1 MKRRRSL
8 DALDDDIRDHLE
20 RETAD
25 NIDRG
30 MTPEDARA
38 AAHRKFGN
46 VALMKEDTRA
56 VWIPVWFDQLVQD
69 ARYALRTLRR
79 SPGFSAVVVLTLALG
94 IGLNTGIFG
103 LIDALLLRSL
113 PVRNPQELIALTR
126 IQGNQSG
133 ESFSYPQVRFL
144 AEQNDIFLSLCGSS
158 VDTFNV
164 GPADALESTGGAW
177 VSANYYQTLGLVPV
191 VGRLLAPDDDR
202 PGASPAAVITD
213 SYWARKFGR
222 DPGAIGRP
230 LLVEGVPVT
239 IVGVSPPGFSGA
251 SVGNATDITLALS
264 VLPQLKPERR
274 SMLGVGGR
282 WLKVLARPRERL
294 SRDQLKGRL
303 AIVWTQYL
311 NSTLTP
317 QMSPAARARA
327 LSPTLDLRAGATG
340 SSPLRGQFRQPLL
353 VLMGVVGLVLIIAC
367 VNVANLLLARAAA
380 RQREVALR
388 LALGASR
395 GRVVR
400 QLLTES
406 GVLAILGGGLGIAFA
421 SFGSGVLVNLISS
434 GSGPDASEAIALDLG
449 TSWRVL
455 AFTTLVTVTTTLL
468 FGLAPAFRATVAE
481 PNLTMNASPNRVT
494 GSRGRLA
501 SALVA
506 AQVSISLLLLIGAGL
521 FVQTLQNLRT
531 LDRGFRH
538 EGVLLVNVDATRAGN
553 DGARLRAFY
562 HQVLTF
568 SERLPG
574 VTAASLS
581 SITPLM
587 GGGISMPIAVNG
599 QPIAS
604 GELHVNL
611 VAPRYF
617 ETLSTPI
624 VLGRDF
630 TLRDDATAPG
640 VAIVNE
646 AFVRHHMP
654 NGSPLEQRVSVV
666 GSPRELQVVGVV
678 KDAVYEGLREA
689 PPPTVY
695 AAYFQVGA
703 GAVTLEIY
711 GAGSLAQAA
720 SAIRAE
726 VQPKLAG
733 KLVRIQTLTSQLES
747 SLVQERLMATL
758 ASAFGGLALMLAAVG
773 LYGVLA
779 YTVVRRTSE
788 IGIRVALGAQRSQV
802 LGLVMRDVTRM
813 LALGTAF
820 GLPAAWAASR
830 LVSSM
835 LYGLAP
841 NDPATIVLAIA
852 LLVLTGL
859 LAGYLPARRA
869 TKVDPLVALRC
880 E

>member
-1 MKRRRSL
+1 
-8 DALDDDIRDHLE
+8 
-20 RETAD
+20 
-25 NIDRG
+25 
-30 MTPEDARA
+30 
-38 AAHRKFGN
+38 
-46 VALMKEDTRA
+46 
-56 VWIPVWFDQLVQD
+56 
-69 ARYALRTLRR
+69 
-79 SPGFSAVVVLTLALG
+79 
-94 IGLNTGIFG
+94 
-103 LIDALLLRSL
+103 
-113 PVRNPQELIALTR
+113 
-126 IQGNQSG
+126 
-133 ESFSYPQVRFL
+133 
-144 AEQNDIFLSLCGSS
+144 
-158 VDTFNV
+158 
-164 GPADALESTGGAW
+164 
-177 VSANYYQTLGLVPV
+177 
-191 VGRLLAPDDDR
+191 
-202 PGASPAAVITD
+202 
-213 SYWARKFGR
+213 
-222 DPGAIGRP
+222 
-230 LLVEGVPVT
+230 
-239 IVGVSPPGFSGA
+239 
-251 SVGNATDITLALS
+251 
-264 VLPQLKPERR
+264 
-274 SMLGVGGR
+274 
-282 WLKVLARPRERL
+282 
-294 SRDQLKGRL
+294 
-303 AIVWTQYL
+303 
-311 NSTLTP
+311 
-317 QMSPAARARA
+317 
-327 LSPTLDLRAGATG
+327 
-340 SSPLRGQFRQPLL
+340 
-353 VLMGVVGLVLIIAC
+353 MGVVGLVLVLAC

-406 GVLAILGGGLGIAFA
+406 GLLAIAGGVLGIAFA
-421 SFGSGVLVNLISS
+421 SFGSGVLVNLISR
-434 GSGPDASEAIALDLG
+434 GPDASDAIALDLG

-455 AFTTLVTVTTTLL
+455 AFTSLVTVTTTLF
-468 FGLAPAFRATVAE
+468 FGLAPAFRATVVE
-481 PNLTMNASPNRVT
+481 PNLTMNAGSNRVI
-494 GSRGRLA
+494 GSRGHLA

-538 EGVLLVNVDATRAGN
+538 EGVLLVRVDATRAGY

-562 HQVLTF
+562 QQVLAF
-568 SERLPG
+568 AERLPG

-581 SITPLM
+581 SIIPLM

-599 QPIAS
+599 QPIPS
-604 GELHVNL
+604 GEMHFNL

-624 VLGRDF
+624 LLGRDF

-646 AFVRHHMP
+646 AFVRHYMP

-678 KDAVYEGLREA
+678 KDAVYEGLRQT

-695 AAYFQVGA
+695 AAYFQGGG

-720 SAIRAE
+720 TAIRAE

-733 KLVRIQTLTSQLES
+733 KLVRIETLTSQLEG
-747 SLVQERLMATL
+747 SLVQERLMAIL
-758 ASAFGGLALMLAAVG
+758 ASAFGGLALILAAVG

-779 YTVVRRTSE
+779 YTVVRRTNE
-788 IGIRVALGAQRSQV
+788 IGIRLALGAQRSQV

-813 LALGTAF
+813 LVLGTAF

-835 LYGLAP
+835 LFGLAT
-841 NDPATIVLAIA
+841 NDPTTIVLAIA

>member
-1 MKRRRSL
+1 MKRRRHL

-30 MTPEDARA
+30 MTPDAARA
-38 AAHRKFGN
+38 AAHRAFGN
-46 VALMKEDTRA
+46 VALIKEDTRA
-56 VWIPVWFDQLVQD
+56 VWIPVWVDQVVQD
-69 ARYALRTLRR
+69 VRYAVRTLRR

-164 GPADALESTGGAW
+164 GPPEALESTGGAW
-177 VSANYYQTLGLVPV
+177 VSANYYETLGLVPM

-213 SYWARKFGR
+213 NYWARKFGR

-251 SVGNATDITLALS
+251 SVGNAADITLALS

-282 WLKVLARPRERL
+282 WLKVLARPREGL

-303 AIVWTQYL
+303 AIVWAQYL
-311 NSTLTP
+311 SSTVTP

-353 VLMGVVGLVLIIAC
+353 VLMGIVGLVLLIAC

-406 GVLAILGGGLGIAFA
+406 GLLAIVGGGLGIAVA
-421 SFGSGVLVNLISS
+421 SFSSGMLVNLISS
-434 GSGPDASEAIALDLG
+434 GADASEAIALDLG

-468 FGLAPAFRATVAE
+468 FGLAPAFRAAVVE
-481 PNLTMNASPNRVT
+481 PNLTMNASSNRVT
-494 GSRGRLA
+494 GSGGHLA

-506 AQVSISLLLLIGAGL
+506 AQVSLSLLLLIGAGL

-531 LDRGFRH
+531 FDRGFRH
-538 EGVLLVNVDATRAGN
+538 EGVLLVGVDATRAGY
-553 DGARLRAFY
+553 DGPRLRAFY
-562 HQVLTF
+562 QQVLANA
-568 SERLPG
+568 ERLPG

-587 GGGISMPIAVNG
+587 GGGISLPIAVNG
-599 QPIAS
+599 QPVAG
-604 GELHVNL
+604 GEIHGNL

-617 ETLSTPI
+617 ETLNTPI

-630 TLRDDATAPG
+630 TFRDDATAPG

-646 AFVRHHMP
+646 AFVRQHMP

-678 KDAVYEGLREA
+678 KDAVYEGLRQA

-695 AAYFQVGA
+695 GAYFQGGTGA
-703 GAVTLEIY
+703 LTLEVY
-711 GAGSLAQAA
+711 GAGSLAQVA

-726 VQPKLAG
+726 VPPKLGG
-733 KLVRIQTLTSQLES
+733 KLVKIQTLTSQLES

-758 ASAFGGLALMLAAVG
+758 ASAFGALALMLAAIG

-779 YTVVRRTSE
+779 YTVVRRTNE
-788 IGIRVALGAQRSQV
+788 IGVRLALGAQRSQV
-802 LGLVMRDVTRM
+802 LGLVMRDAARM
-813 LALGTAF
+813 LALGTAI

-835 LYGLAP
+835 LFGLTT
-841 NDPATIVLAIA
+841 NDPLTIVLAIA
-852 LLVLTGL
+852 LLALTGL

>member
-8 DALDDDIRDHLE
+8 DDLDDDIREHLE
-20 RETAD
+20 RETQD

-30 MTPEDARA
+30 MMPEDARA

-46 VALMKEDTRA
+46 VGLIKEDTRA
-56 VWIPVWFDQLVQD
+56 VWIPIWFDQLVQD

-113 PVRNPQELIALTR
+113 PVRNPQQLITLVR
-126 IQGNQSG
+126 IQGGQAG

-144 AEQNDIFLSLCGSS
+144 AEQNEIFLSLCGFS

-164 GPADALESTGGAW
+164 GPPEALESTGGAW
-177 VSANYYQTLGLVPV
+177 VSASYYQTLGLVPIA
-191 VGRLLAPDDDR
+191 GRLLAPDDDR
-202 PGASPAAVITD
+202 PGASLAAVITD
-213 SYWARKFGR
+213 NYWARKFGR
-222 DPGAIGRP
+222 DRSAIGRP

-251 SVGNATDITLALS
+251 IVGNVADITLALS
-264 VLPQLKPERR
+264 VLPQLKPERK

-282 WLKVLARPRERL
+282 WLKVLARPREGL
-294 SRDQLKGRL
+294 SRDQLKARL

-311 NSTLTP
+311 SSTVTP

-353 VLMGVVGLVLIIAC
+353 VLMGVVGLVLVIAC

-406 GVLAILGGGLGIAFA
+406 GLLAILGSGLGIAFA
-421 SFGSGVLVNLISS
+421 SFGSGILVNLISS
-434 GSGPDASEAIALDLG
+434 GADASEAIALDLG

-455 AFTTLVTVTTTLL
+455 AFTTVVTVTTTLL
-468 FGLAPAFRATVAE
+468 FGLAPAFRATVVD

-538 EGVLLVNVDATRAGN
+538 EGVLLVNVDATRAGY
-553 DGARLRAFY
+553 DGTRLRAFY
-562 HQVLTF
+562 QQVLANA
-568 SERLPG
+568 ERLPG

-587 GGGISMPIAVNG
+587 GGGISLPIAVNG

-604 GELHVNL
+604 GELHGNL

-678 KDAVYEGLREA
+678 KDAVYEGLRQA

-695 AAYFQVGA
+695 GAYFQGGS

-711 GAGSLAQAA
+711 GAGSLSQAA

-835 LYGLAP
+835 LFGLAA
-841 NDPATIVLAIA
+841 NDPVTIVLAVA

>member
-1 MKRRRSL
+1 MKGRRHL
-8 DALDDDIRDHLE
+8 DPLDDDIRDHLE
-20 RETAD
+20 CAIQEH
-25 NIDRG
+25 IDRG
-30 MTPEDARA
+30 LSPEEARA
-38 AAHRKFGN
+38 AALKAFGS
-46 VALMKEDTRA
+46 VARAKEDTRA

-69 ARYALRTLRR
+69 ARYAVRMLRR
-79 SPGFSAVVVLTLALG
+79 SPGFSAVVILTLALG

-113 PVRNPQELIALTR
+113 PVRNPQELIALVR
-126 IQGNQSG
+126 IQGGQSG
-133 ESFSYPQVRFL
+133 ESFSYPQVRYL
-144 AEQNDIFLSLCGSS
+144 AGQNDIFRSLCGFSS
-158 VDTFNV
+158 DTFNV
-164 GPADALESTGGAW
+164 GPPDALEPTGGAW
-177 VSANYYQTLGLVPV
+177 VSAGYYQTLGLMPIA
-191 VGRLLAPDDDR
+191 GRLLTPDDDR
-202 PGASPAAVITD
+202 PGAAPAAVITD
-213 SYWARKFGR
+213 SYWARWFGR
-222 DPGAIGRP
+222 DSSAIGRP

-251 SVGNATDITLALS
+251 IVGSAADISIALS
-264 VLPQLKPERR
+264 VLPQLKPERS

-282 WLKVLARPRERL
+282 WLKVLARPREGV
-294 SRDQLKGRL
+294 SRDQLKARL
-303 AIVWTQYL
+303 AIAWAQYL
-311 NSTLTP
+311 SSTVTP

-327 LSPTLDLRAGATG
+327 LAPTLDLKAGATG

-353 VLMGVVGLVLIIAC
+353 VLMGVVGLVLVIAC
-367 VNVANLLLARAAA
+367 VNVANLLLARSAA
-380 RQREVALR
+380 RHREVALR

-406 GVLAILGGGLGIAFA
+406 GLLAIVGGGLGIAFA
-421 SFGSGVLVNLISS
+421 SFGSGILVNLMSS
-434 GSGPDASEAIALDLG
+434 GVDAAEATLLDLG

-455 AFTTLVTVTTTLL
+455 AFSTLVTVTTTLL
-468 FGLAPAFRATVAE
+468 FGLAPAFRATVVE
-481 PNLTMNASPNRVT
+481 PNRTMNGSNRVT
-494 GSRGRLA
+494 GSAGRLA

-538 EGVLLVNVDATRAGN
+538 EGVLLVNVDATRAGY
-553 DGARLRAFY
+553 DGTRLRAFY
-562 HQVLTF
+562 QQVLANA
-568 SERLPG
+568 ERLPG

-587 GGGISMPIAVNG
+587 GGGISLPIAVNG
-599 QPIAS
+599 QPVAG
-604 GELHVNL
+604 GEIHGNL

-617 ETLSTPI
+617 ETLNTPI

-630 TLRDDATAPG
+630 TFRDDATAPG

-646 AFVRHHMP
+646 AFVRQHMP

-678 KDAVYEGLREA
+678 KDAVYEGLRQT

-695 AAYFQVGA
+695 GAYFQGGT
-703 GAVTLEIY
+703 GAVTLEVY
-711 GAGSLAQAA
+711 GAGSLTQAA

-733 KLVRIQTLTSQLES
+733 KLVRIQTLTSQLEG

-758 ASAFGGLALMLAAVG
+758 ASAFGGLALMLAAIG

-779 YTVVRRTSE
+779 CTVVRRTNE
-788 IGIRVALGAQRSQV
+788 IGIRLALGAQRSQ
-802 LGLVMRDVTRM
+802 LMGLVMRDATRM
-813 LALGTAF
+813 LALGTAI
-820 GLPAAWAASR
+820 GLPAAWAASQ

-835 LYGLAP
+835 LFGLAT
-841 NDPATIVLAIA
+841 NDPTTILVAVTV
-852 LLVLTGL
+852 LVLTGL

-869 TKVDPLVALRC
+869 TKVNPLLALRH

>member
-1 MKRRRSL
+1 MNRRTYH
-8 DALDDDIRDHLE
+8 DGLDDEIRDHLD
-20 RETAD
+20 RETQD

-30 MTPEDARA
+30 MTPDDARA

-46 VALMKEDTRA
+46 VAMATEDTRA
-56 VWIPVWFDQLVQD
+56 VWIPVWLDQLMQD
-69 ARYALRTLRR
+69 ARYALRMLRR
-79 SPGFSAVVVLTLALG
+79 SPGFSAVVILTLALG

-126 IQGNQSG
+126 IQGAQSG
-133 ESFSYPQVRFL
+133 ENFSYPQVRYL
-144 AEQNDIFLSLCGSS
+144 AEQSEIFLSLCGFT

-164 GPADALESTGGAW
+164 GPPEALEPTGGAW
-177 VSANYYQTLGLVPV
+177 VSARYYQTLGLVPIA
-191 VGRLLAPDDDR
+191 GRLLAPDDDR

-213 SYWARKFGR
+213 NYWARRFGR
-222 DPGAIGRP
+222 DPGVIGRP

-251 SVGNATDITLALS
+251 IVGSPSDMTVALS
-264 VLPQLKPERR
+264 VLPQLKPERAL
-274 SMLGVGGR
+274 MLGVGGR
-282 WLKVLARPRERL
+282 WLKILARPRDGL
-294 SRDQLKGRL
+294 SQDQLKARL
-303 AIVWTQYL
+303 AIVWAQYL
-311 NSTLTP
+311 ASTVSP

-327 LSPTLDLRAGATG
+327 LSPTLGLRAGATG

-353 VLMGVVGLVLIIAC
+353 VLMGVVGFVLVIAC
-367 VNVANLLLARAAA
+367 VNVANLMLARAAA

-406 GVLAILGGGLGIAFA
+406 GLLAIAGSCLGIAFA
-421 SFGSGVLVNLISS
+421 SFGSGVLVTLISS
-434 GSGPDASEAIALDLG
+434 GSGPEASEAIALDLG
-449 TSWRVL
+449 PNWHVL
-455 AFTTLVTVTTTLL
+455 AFTSLVTVTTTLF
-468 FGLAPAFRATVAE
+468 FGLAPAFRATVVE
-481 PNLTMNASPNRVT
+481 PNLTMNASPSRVT
-494 GSRGRLA
+494 GSRGHLS

-521 FVQTLQNLRT
+521 FVQTLWNLRT

-538 EGVLLVNVDATRAGN
+538 EGVLLVHVDATRAGY
-553 DGARLRAFY
+553 DGTRLRGFY
-562 HQVLTF
+562 QQVLANA
-568 SERLPG
+568 ERLPG

-604 GELHVNL
+604 GELHFNL

-630 TLRDDATAPG
+630 TLRDDASAPG

-646 AFVRHHMP
+646 AFVRHHVP

-666 GSPRELQVVGVV
+666 GSPRELQVIGVV
-678 KDAVYEGLREA
+678 KDAVYEDLRQT

-695 AAYFQVGA
+695 AAYLQGGA

-733 KLVRIQTLTSQLES
+733 KLVRIETLTSQLES

-758 ASAFGGLALMLAAVG
+758 ASAFGALALMLAAVG

-779 YTVVRRTSE
+779 YTVVRRTNE
-788 IGIRVALGAQRSQV
+788 IGIRLALGAQRLQV
-802 LGLVMRDVTRM
+802 LGLVMGDATRM
-813 LALGTAF
+813 LALGTAL

-830 LVSSM
+830 VVSSM
-835 LYGLAP
+835 LFGLATT
-841 NDPATIVLAIA
+841 DPSTIVLAIA
-852 LLVLTGL
+852 LLMVTGL
-859 LAGYLPARRA
+859 LAAYLPARRA

>member
-1 MKRRRSL
+1 MKRRRHL

-30 MTPEDARA
+30 MTPDAARA
-38 AAHRKFGN
+38 AAHRAFGN
-46 VALMKEDTRA
+46 VALIKEDTRA
-56 VWIPVWFDQLVQD
+56 VWIPVWVDQVVQD
-69 ARYALRTLRR
+69 VRYAVRTLRR
-79 SPGFSAVVVLTLALG
+79 SAGFSAVVILTLALG

-164 GPADALESTGGAW
+164 GPPEALESTGGAW
-177 VSANYYQTLGLVPV
+177 VSANYYETLGLVPV

-213 SYWARKFGR
+213 NYWARKFGR

-251 SVGNATDITLALS
+251 SVGNAADITLALS

-282 WLKVLARPRERL
+282 WLKVLARPREGL

-303 AIVWTQYL
+303 AIVWAQYL
-311 NSTLTP
+311 SSTVTP

-353 VLMGVVGLVLIIAC
+353 VLMGIVGLVLLIAC

-406 GVLAILGGGLGIAFA
+406 GLLAIVGGGLGIAVA
-421 SFGSGVLVNLISS
+421 SFSSGMLVNLISS
-434 GSGPDASEAIALDLG
+434 GADASEAIALDLG

-468 FGLAPAFRATVAE
+468 FGLAPAFRAAVVE
-481 PNLTMNASPNRVT
+481 PNLTMNASSNRVT
-494 GSRGRLA
+494 GSGGHLA

-506 AQVSISLLLLIGAGL
+506 AQVSLSLLLLIGAGL

-531 LDRGFRH
+531 FDRGFRH
-538 EGVLLVNVDATRAGN
+538 EGVLLVGVDATRAGY
-553 DGARLRAFY
+553 DGPRLRAFY
-562 HQVLTF
+562 QQVLANA
-568 SERLPG
+568 ERLPG

-587 GGGISMPIAVNG
+587 GGGISLPIAVNG
-599 QPIAS
+599 QPVAG
-604 GELHVNL
+604 GEIHGNL

-617 ETLSTPI
+617 ETLNTPI

-630 TLRDDATAPG
+630 TFRDDATAPG

-646 AFVRHHMP
+646 AFVRQHMP

-678 KDAVYEGLREA
+678 KDAVYEGLRQA

-695 AAYFQVGA
+695 GAYFQGGT
-703 GAVTLEIY
+703 GAVTLEVY
-711 GAGSLAQAA
+711 GAGSLAQVA

-726 VQPKLAG
+726 VQPKLGG
-733 KLVRIQTLTSQLES
+733 KLVKIQTLTSQLES

-758 ASAFGGLALMLAAVG
+758 ASAFGALALMLAAIG

-779 YTVVRRTSE
+779 YTVVRRTNE
-788 IGIRVALGAQRSQV
+788 IGVRLALGAQRSQV
-802 LGLVMRDVTRM
+802 LGLVMRDAARM
-813 LALGTAF
+813 LALGTAI

-835 LYGLAP
+835 LFGLTT
-841 NDPATIVLAIA
+841 NDPLTIVLAIA
-852 LLVLTGL
+852 LLALTGL

>member
-1 MKRRRSL
+1 VTGRRSL
-8 DALDDDIRDHLE
+8 EDLDDDIRDHIE
-20 RETAD
+20 RETED

-38 AAHRKFGN
+38 AALRAFGN
-46 VALMKEDTRA
+46 VALVKEGARA
-56 VWIPVWFDQLVQD
+56 VWIPVWIDQLLQD

-113 PVRNPQELIALTR
+113 PVRNPQQLIALMR
-126 IQGNQSG
+126 IQGGQSG
-133 ESFSYPQVRFL
+133 ENFSYPQVRFL
-144 AEQNDIFLSLCGSS
+144 AEQDEIFLSLCGFTD
-158 VDTFNV
+158 DTFNV
-164 GPADALESTGGAW
+164 GPPEALESTGGAW

-202 PGASPAAVITD
+202 PGASLAAVITD
-213 SYWARKFGR
+213 NYWARKFGR
-222 DPGAIGRP
+222 DPSAIGRP

-251 SVGNATDITLALS
+251 IVGNAADITVALS
-264 VLPQLKPERR
+264 VLPQLKPERTF
-274 SMLGVGGR
+274 MLGVGGR
-282 WLKVLARPRERL
+282 WLKVLARPREGL
-294 SRDQLKGRL
+294 SRDQLKARL
-303 AIVWTQYL
+303 AIVWAQYL
-311 NSTLTP
+311 SSTVTP

-327 LSPTLDLRAGATG
+327 LSPTVDLKAGATG

-406 GVLAILGGGLGIAFA
+406 GLLAILGSGLGVAFA
-421 SFGSGVLVNLISS
+421 AFGSGVLVNLISS
-434 GSGPDASEAIALDLG
+434 GTDASDAIALDLG
-449 TSWRVL
+449 ASWRVL
-455 AFTTLVTVTTTLL
+455 AFTTVVTVATTLL
-468 FGLAPAFRATVAE
+468 FGLAPAFRATVVD

-494 GSRGRLA
+494 GSRGRLT

-521 FVQTLQNLRT
+521 FVQTLRNLRT

-553 DGARLRAFY
+553 EGPRLRAFY
-562 HQVLTF
+562 QEMLANA
-568 SERLPG
+568 ERLPG

-581 SITPLM
+581 SVTPLM
-587 GGGISMPIAVNG
+587 GGGISLPIAVNG
-599 QPIAS
+599 QPIPS
-604 GELHVNL
+604 GEMHGNL

-624 VLGRDF
+624 LLGRDF
-630 TLRDDATAPG
+630 TLRDDASAPG
-640 VAIVNE
+640 VAMVNE
-646 AFVRHHMP
+646 AFVRHYMP
-654 NGSPLEQRVSVV
+654 DGNPLEQRVSVV

-678 KDAVYEGLREA
+678 KDAVYEGLRQT

-695 AAYFQVGA
+695 GAYFQSGG

-711 GAGSLAQAA
+711 GGGSLAQAA

-733 KLVRIQTLTSQLES
+733 KLVRIQTLTSQLER

-758 ASAFGGLALMLAAVG
+758 ASAFGGLALLLAAVG

-820 GLPAAWAASR
+820 GLLAAWAASR

-835 LYGLAP
+835 LFGLAP

-852 LLVLTGL
+852 LLELTGL

-869 TKVDPLVALRC
+869 TKVDPLVALKH

>member
-1 MKRRRSL
+1 
-8 DALDDDIRDHLE
+8 
-20 RETAD
+20 
-25 NIDRG
+25 
-30 MTPEDARA
+30 
-38 AAHRKFGN
+38 
-46 VALMKEDTRA
+46 
-56 VWIPVWFDQLVQD
+56 
-69 ARYALRTLRR
+69 
-79 SPGFSAVVVLTLALG
+79 
-94 IGLNTGIFG
+94 
-103 LIDALLLRSL
+103 
-113 PVRNPQELIALTR
+113 
-126 IQGNQSG
+126 
-133 ESFSYPQVRFL
+133 
-144 AEQNDIFLSLCGSS
+144 
-158 VDTFNV
+158 
-164 GPADALESTGGAW
+164 
-177 VSANYYQTLGLVPV
+177 VSASYYQTLGLVPIA
-191 VGRLLAPDDDR
+191 GRLLAPDDDR

-213 SYWARKFGR
+213 NYWARKFGR
-222 DPGAIGRP
+222 DSGVIGRP

-251 SVGNATDITLALS
+251 IVGSPSDITVALS
-264 VLPQLKPERR
+264 VLPQLKPERAL
-274 SMLGVGGR
+274 MLGVGGR
-282 WLKVLARPRERL
+282 WLKILARPRDGL
-294 SRDQLKGRL
+294 SQDQLKARL
-303 AIVWTQYL
+303 AIVWAQYL
-311 NSTLTP
+311 ASTVSP

-353 VLMGVVGLVLIIAC
+353 VLMGVVGLVLVIAC

-406 GVLAILGGGLGIAFA
+406 GLLAIAGSCLGIAFA
-421 SFGSGVLVNLISS
+421 SFGSGVLVTLISS
-434 GSGPDASEAIALDLG
+434 GSGPEASQAIALDLG
-449 TSWRVL
+449 PNWHVL
-455 AFTTLVTVTTTLL
+455 AFTSLVTVTTTLF
-468 FGLAPAFRATVAE
+468 FGLPPAFRATVVE
-481 PNLTMNASPNRVT
+481 SNLTMNAGSNRVI
-494 GSRGRLA
+494 GSRRHVA

-521 FVQTLQNLRT
+521 FVQTLRNLRT

-538 EGVLLVNVDATRAGN
+538 EGVLLVHVDATRAGY
-553 DGARLRAFY
+553 DGTRLRAFY
-562 HQVLTF
+562 QQVLA
-568 SERLPG
+568 SAERLPG

-604 GELHVNL
+604 GELHFNL

-617 ETLSTPI
+617 ETLSTAI

-654 NGSPLEQRVSVV
+654 NGSPMEQRVSVV

-678 KDAVYEGLREA
+678 KDAVYEDLRQT

-695 AAYFQVGA
+695 AAYFQGGA

-733 KLVRIQTLTSQLES
+733 KLVRIETLTSQLES

-779 YTVVRRTSE
+779 YTVVRRTNE
-788 IGIRVALGAQRSQV
+788 IGIRLALGAQRSQV
-802 LGLVMRDVTRM
+802 LGLVMRDATRM
-813 LALGTAF
+813 LALGTAL

-835 LYGLAP
+835 LFGLATT
-841 NDPATIVLAIA
+841 DPSTIVLAIA
-852 LLVLTGL
+852 LLVVTGL
-859 LAGYLPARRA
+859 LAAYLPARRA

>member
-1 MKRRRSL
+1 MNRRTYH
-8 DALDDDIRDHLE
+8 DGLDDEIRDHIE
-20 RETAD
+20 REAQD

-30 MTPEDARA
+30 MTADDARA

-46 VALMKEDTRA
+46 VALVEEDARA
-56 VWIPVWFDQLVQD
+56 VWIPVWLDQVQQD
-69 ARYALRTLRR
+69 ARYALRMLRR
-79 SPGFSAVVVLTLALG
+79 SPGFSAVVILTLALG

-103 LIDALLLRSL
+103 LVDALLLRSL
-113 PVRNPQELIALTR
+113 PVRNPQQLIALTR
-126 IQGNQSG
+126 IQGGQSG
-133 ESFSYPQVRFL
+133 ENFSYPQVHFL
-144 AEQNDIFLSLCGSS
+144 AEQNEIFLSLCGFSS
-158 VDTFNV
+158 DTFNV
-164 GPADALESTGGAW
+164 GPSEALEPTGGAW
-177 VSANYYQTLGLVPV
+177 VSASYYQTLSLVPIM
-191 VGRLLAPDDDR
+191 GRLLAPDDDR

-213 SYWARKFGR
+213 SYWARKFER
-222 DPGAIGRP
+222 DPSAIGRP
-230 LLVEGVPVT
+230 VLIEGVPVT

-251 SVGNATDITLALS
+251 IVGSAADITVALS
-264 VLPQLKPERR
+264 VLPQLKPERT

-282 WLKVLARPRERL
+282 WLKVLARSREGL
-294 SRDQLKGRL
+294 SRDQLKARL
-303 AIVWTQYL
+303 AIAWAQYL
-311 NSTLTP
+311 VSSVSP
-317 QMSPAARARA
+317 QMSPVARARA

-353 VLMGVVGLVLIIAC
+353 VLMGVVGLVLVIAC

-380 RQREVALR
+380 RRREVALR

-406 GVLAILGGGLGIAFA
+406 GLLAIAGSGLGIAFA
-421 SFGSGVLVNLISS
+421 SFGGGVLVKLISN
-434 GSGPDASEAIALDLG
+434 GPDASEAIALDLG
-449 TSWRVL
+449 PNWHVL
-455 AFTTLVTVTTTLL
+455 AFTSLVTVTTTLF
-468 FGLAPAFRATVAE
+468 FGLAPAFRATVVE
-481 PNLTMNASPNRVT
+481 PNLTMNAGSNRVT
-494 GSRGRLA
+494 GSRGHLA

-538 EGVLLVNVDATRAGN
+538 EGVLLVHVDATRAGN
-553 DGARLRAFY
+553 DGTRLRAFY
-562 HQVLTF
+562 QQVLANA
-568 SERLPG
+568 ERLPG

-599 QPIAS
+599 QPIAA
-604 GELHVNL
+604 GEMHFNL

-640 VAIVNE
+640 VAIVSE

-678 KDAVYEGLREA
+678 KDAVYEGLRQT

-695 AAYFQVGA
+695 AAYFQGGT

-711 GAGSLAQAA
+711 GVGSLAQAA

-733 KLVRIQTLTSQLES
+733 KLVRIETLTSQLES
-747 SLVQERLMATL
+747 SLIQERLMATL
-758 ASAFGGLALMLAAVG
+758 ASAFGGLGLMLAAVG

-779 YTVVRRTSE
+779 YTVVRRTNE
-788 IGIRVALGAQRSQV
+788 IGIRLALGAQRSQV
-802 LGLVMRDVTRM
+802 LGLVMRDATRM
-813 LALGTAF
+813 LALGTAL

-835 LYGLAP
+835 LFGLAT
-841 NDPATIVLAIA
+841 NDPTTVVVAIA

-859 LAGYLPARRA
+859 LAGYIPARRA

>member
-1 MKRRRSL
+1 MKRRRHL

-30 MTPEDARA
+30 MTPDAARA
-38 AAHRKFGN
+38 AAHRAFGN
-46 VALMKEDTRA
+46 VALIKEDTRA
-56 VWIPVWFDQLVQD
+56 VWIPVWVDQVVQD
-69 ARYALRTLRR
+69 VRYAVRTLRR
-79 SPGFSAVVVLTLALG
+79 SAGFSAVVILTLALG

-164 GPADALESTGGAW
+164 GPPEALESTGGAW
-177 VSANYYQTLGLVPV
+177 VSANYYETLGLVPV

-213 SYWARKFGR
+213 NYWARKFGR

-251 SVGNATDITLALS
+251 SVGNAADITLALS

-282 WLKVLARPRERL
+282 WLKVLARPREGL

-303 AIVWTQYL
+303 AIVWAQYL
-311 NSTLTP
+311 SSTVTP

-353 VLMGVVGLVLIIAC
+353 VLMGIVSLVLLIAC

-406 GVLAILGGGLGIAFA
+406 GLLAIVGGGLGIAVA
-421 SFGSGVLVNLISS
+421 SFSSGMLVNLISS
-434 GSGPDASEAIALDLG
+434 GADASEAIALDLG

-468 FGLAPAFRATVAE
+468 FGLAPAFRAAVVE
-481 PNLTMNASPNRVT
+481 PNLTMNASSNRVT
-494 GSRGRLA
+494 GSGGHLA

-506 AQVSISLLLLIGAGL
+506 AQVSLSLLLLIGAGL

-531 LDRGFRH
+531 FDRGFRH
-538 EGVLLVNVDATRAGN
+538 EGVLLVGVDATRAGY
-553 DGARLRAFY
+553 DGPRLRAFY
-562 HQVLTF
+562 QQVLANA
-568 SERLPG
+568 ERLPG

-587 GGGISMPIAVNG
+587 GGGISLPIAVNG
-599 QPIAS
+599 QPVAG
-604 GELHVNL
+604 GEIHGNL

-617 ETLSTPI
+617 ETLNTPI

-630 TLRDDATAPG
+630 TFRDDATAPG

-646 AFVRHHMP
+646 AFVRQHMP

-678 KDAVYEGLREA
+678 KDAVYEGLRQA

-695 AAYFQVGA
+695 GAYFQGGT
-703 GAVTLEIY
+703 GAVTLEVY
-711 GAGSLAQAA
+711 GAGSLAQVA

-726 VQPKLAG
+726 VQPKLGG
-733 KLVRIQTLTSQLES
+733 KLVKIQTLTSQLES

-758 ASAFGGLALMLAAVG
+758 ASAFGALALMLAAIG

-779 YTVVRRTSE
+779 YTVVRRTNE
-788 IGIRVALGAQRSQV
+788 IGVRLALGAQRSQV
-802 LGLVMRDVTRM
+802 LGLVMRDAARM
-813 LALGTAF
+813 LALGTAI

-835 LYGLAP
+835 LFGLTT
-841 NDPATIVLAIA
+841 NDPLTIVLAIA
-852 LLVLTGL
+852 LLALTGL

>member
-1 MKRRRSL
+1 MKRRRHL

-30 MTPEDARA
+30 MTPDAARA
-38 AAHRKFGN
+38 AAHRAFGN
-46 VALMKEDTRA
+46 VALIKEDTRA
-56 VWIPVWFDQLVQD
+56 VWIPVWVDQVVQD
-69 ARYALRTLRR
+69 VRYAVRTLRR
-79 SPGFSAVVVLTLALG
+79 SAGFSAVVVLTLALG

-164 GPADALESTGGAW
+164 GPPEALESTGGAW
-177 VSANYYQTLGLVPV
+177 VSANYYETLGLVPM

-213 SYWARKFGR
+213 NYWARKFGR

-251 SVGNATDITLALS
+251 SVGNAADITLALS

-282 WLKVLARPRERL
+282 WLKVLARPREGL

-303 AIVWTQYL
+303 AIVWAQYL
-311 NSTLTP
+311 SSTVTP

-353 VLMGVVGLVLIIAC
+353 VLMGIVGLVLLIAC

-406 GVLAILGGGLGIAFA
+406 GLLAIVGGGLGIAVA
-421 SFGSGVLVNLISS
+421 SFSSGMLVNLISS
-434 GSGPDASEAIALDLG
+434 GADASEAIALDLG

-468 FGLAPAFRATVAE
+468 FGLAPAFRAAVVE
-481 PNLTMNASPNRVT
+481 PNLTMNASSNRVT
-494 GSRGRLA
+494 GSGGHLA

-506 AQVSISLLLLIGAGL
+506 AQVSLSLLLLIGAGL

-531 LDRGFRH
+531 FDRGFRH
-538 EGVLLVNVDATRAGN
+538 EGVLLVGVDATRAGY
-553 DGARLRAFY
+553 DGPRLRAFY
-562 HQVLTF
+562 QQVLANA
-568 SERLPG
+568 ERLPG

-587 GGGISMPIAVNG
+587 GGGISLPIAVNG
-599 QPIAS
+599 QPVAG
-604 GELHVNL
+604 GEIHGNL

-617 ETLSTPI
+617 ETLNTPI

-630 TLRDDATAPG
+630 TFRDDATAPG

-646 AFVRHHMP
+646 AFVRQHMP

-678 KDAVYEGLREA
+678 KDAVYEGLRQA

-695 AAYFQVGA
+695 GAYFQGGTGA
-703 GAVTLEIY
+703 LTLEVY
-711 GAGSLAQAA
+711 GAGSLAQVA

-726 VQPKLAG
+726 VQPKLGG
-733 KLVRIQTLTSQLES
+733 KLVKIQTLTSQLES

-758 ASAFGGLALMLAAVG
+758 ASAFGALALMLAAIG

-779 YTVVRRTSE
+779 YTVVRRTNE
-788 IGIRVALGAQRSQV
+788 IGVRLALGAQRSQV
-802 LGLVMRDVTRM
+802 LGLVMRDAARM
-813 LALGTAF
+813 LALGTAI

-835 LYGLAP
+835 LFGLTT
-841 NDPATIVLAIA
+841 NDPLTIVLAIA
-852 LLVLTGL
+852 LLALTGL

>member
-1 MKRRRSL
+1 MKRRRHL

-30 MTPEDARA
+30 MTPDAARA
-38 AAHRKFGN
+38 AAHRAFGN
-46 VALMKEDTRA
+46 VALIKEDTRA
-56 VWIPVWFDQLVQD
+56 VWIPVWVDQVVQD
-69 ARYALRTLRR
+69 VRYAVRTLRR
-79 SPGFSAVVVLTLALG
+79 SAGFSAVVVLTLALG

-164 GPADALESTGGAW
+164 GPPEALESTGGAW
-177 VSANYYQTLGLVPV
+177 VSANYYETLGLVPV

-213 SYWARKFGR
+213 NYWARKFGR

-251 SVGNATDITLALS
+251 SVGNAADITLALS

-282 WLKVLARPRERL
+282 WLKVLARPREGL

-303 AIVWTQYL
+303 AIVWAQYL
-311 NSTLTP
+311 SSTVTP

-353 VLMGVVGLVLIIAC
+353 VLMGIVGLVLLIAC

-406 GVLAILGGGLGIAFA
+406 GLLAIVGGGLGIAVA
-421 SFGSGVLVNLISS
+421 SFSSGMLVNLISS
-434 GSGPDASEAIALDLG
+434 GADASEAIALDLG

-468 FGLAPAFRATVAE
+468 FGLAPAFRAAVVE
-481 PNLTMNASPNRVT
+481 PNLTMNASSNRVT
-494 GSRGRLA
+494 GSGGHLA

-506 AQVSISLLLLIGAGL
+506 AQVSLSLLLLIGAGL

-531 LDRGFRH
+531 FDRGFRH
-538 EGVLLVNVDATRAGN
+538 EGVLLVGVDATRAGY
-553 DGARLRAFY
+553 DGPRLRAFY
-562 HQVLTF
+562 QQVLANA
-568 SERLPG
+568 ERLPG

-587 GGGISMPIAVNG
+587 GGGISLPIAVNG
-599 QPIAS
+599 QPVAG
-604 GELHVNL
+604 GEIHGNL

-617 ETLSTPI
+617 ETLNTPI

-630 TLRDDATAPG
+630 TFRDDATAPG

-646 AFVRHHMP
+646 AFVRQHMP

-678 KDAVYEGLREA
+678 KDAVYEGLRQA

-695 AAYFQVGA
+695 GAYFQGGT
-703 GAVTLEIY
+703 GAVTLEVY
-711 GAGSLAQAA
+711 GAGSLAQVA

-726 VQPKLAG
+726 VQPKLGG
-733 KLVRIQTLTSQLES
+733 KLVKIQTLTSQLES

-758 ASAFGGLALMLAAVG
+758 ASAFGALALMLAAIG

-779 YTVVRRTSE
+779 YTVVRRTNE
-788 IGIRVALGAQRSQV
+788 IGVRLALGAQRSQV
-802 LGLVMRDVTRM
+802 LGLVMRDAARM
-813 LALGTAF
+813 LALGTAI

-835 LYGLAP
+835 LFGLTT
-841 NDPATIVLAIA
+841 NDPLTIVLAIA
-852 LLVLTGL
+852 LLALTGL

>member
-1 MKRRRSL
+1 MKRRRHL

-30 MTPEDARA
+30 MTPDAARA
-38 AAHRKFGN
+38 AAHRAFGN
-46 VALMKEDTRA
+46 VALIKEDTRA
-56 VWIPVWFDQLVQD
+56 VWIPVWVDQVVQD
-69 ARYALRTLRR
+69 VRYAVRTLRR
-79 SPGFSAVVVLTLALG
+79 SAGFSAVVILTLALG

-164 GPADALESTGGAW
+164 GPPEALESTGGAW
-177 VSANYYQTLGLVPV
+177 VSANYYETLGLVPM

-213 SYWARKFGR
+213 NYWARKFGR

-251 SVGNATDITLALS
+251 SVGNAADITLALS

-282 WLKVLARPRERL
+282 WLKVLARPREGL

-303 AIVWTQYL
+303 AIVWAQYL
-311 NSTLTP
+311 SSTVTP

-353 VLMGVVGLVLIIAC
+353 VLMGIVGLVLLIAC

-406 GVLAILGGGLGIAFA
+406 GLLAIVGGGLGIAVA
-421 SFGSGVLVNLISS
+421 SFSSGMLVNLISS
-434 GSGPDASEAIALDLG
+434 GADASEAIALDLG

-468 FGLAPAFRATVAE
+468 FGLAPAFRAAVVE
-481 PNLTMNASPNRVT
+481 PNLTMNASSNRVT
-494 GSRGRLA
+494 GSGGHLA

-506 AQVSISLLLLIGAGL
+506 AQVSLSLLLLIGAGL

-531 LDRGFRH
+531 FDRGFRH
-538 EGVLLVNVDATRAGN
+538 EGVLLVGVDATRAGY
-553 DGARLRAFY
+553 DGPRLRAFY
-562 HQVLTF
+562 QQVLANA
-568 SERLPG
+568 ERLPG

-587 GGGISMPIAVNG
+587 GGGISLPIAVNG
-599 QPIAS
+599 QPVAG
-604 GELHVNL
+604 GEIHGNL

-617 ETLSTPI
+617 ETLNTPI

-630 TLRDDATAPG
+630 TFRDDATAPG

-646 AFVRHHMP
+646 AFVRQHMP

-678 KDAVYEGLREA
+678 KDAVYEGLRQA

-695 AAYFQVGA
+695 GAYFQGGT
-703 GAVTLEIY
+703 GAVTLEVY
-711 GAGSLAQAA
+711 GAGSLAQVA

-726 VQPKLAG
+726 VQPKLGG
-733 KLVRIQTLTSQLES
+733 KLVKIQTLTSQLES

-758 ASAFGGLALMLAAVG
+758 ASAFGALALMLAAIG

-779 YTVVRRTSE
+779 YTVVRRTNE
-788 IGIRVALGAQRSQV
+788 IGVRLALGAQRSQV
-802 LGLVMRDVTRM
+802 LGLVMRDAARM
-813 LALGTAF
+813 LALGTAI

-835 LYGLAP
+835 LFGLTT
-841 NDPATIVLAIA
+841 NDPLTIVLAIA
-852 LLVLTGL
+852 LLALTGL

>member
-1 MKRRRSL
+1 MNRRTYY
-8 DALDDDIRDHLE
+8 DGLDDEIRDHIE
-20 RETAD
+20 REAQD

-30 MTPEDARA
+30 MTPDDARA

-46 VALMKEDTRA
+46 VALVEEDTRA
-56 VWIPVWFDQLVQD
+56 VWIPVWLDQVQQD
-69 ARYALRTLRR
+69 ARYALRMLRR
-79 SPGFSAVVVLTLALG
+79 SPGFSAVVILTLALG

-103 LIDALLLRSL
+103 LVDALLLRSL
-113 PVRNPQELIALTR
+113 PVRNPQQLIALTR
-126 IQGNQSG
+126 IQGAQSG
-133 ESFSYPQVRFL
+133 ENFSYPQVRYL
-144 AEQNDIFLSLCGSS
+144 AEQNEIFLSLCGFT

-164 GPADALESTGGAW
+164 GPPEALEPTGGAW
-177 VSANYYQTLGLVPV
+177 VSASYYQTLGLVPI

-213 SYWARKFGR
+213 NYWARRFGR

-230 LLVEGVPVT
+230 LLIEGVPVT

-251 SVGNATDITLALS
+251 IVGSPSDITVALS
-264 VLPQLKPERR
+264 VLPQLKPER
-274 SMLGVGGR
+274 SLMLGVGGR
-282 WLKVLARPRERL
+282 WLKVLARSREGL
-294 SRDQLKGRL
+294 SRDQLKARL
-303 AIVWTQYL
+303 AIVWAQYL
-311 NSTLTP
+311 STTVTP

-353 VLMGVVGLVLIIAC
+353 VLMGVVGLVLVIAC

-380 RQREVALR
+380 RHREVALR

-406 GVLAILGGGLGIAFA
+406 GLLAIAGSALGIGFAAFA
-421 SFGSGVLVNLISS
+421 GGVLVKLISN
-434 GSGPDASEAIALDLG
+434 GPDASEVIALDLG
-449 TSWRVL
+449 PNWHVL
-455 AFTTLVTVTTTLL
+455 AFTSLVTVATTLF
-468 FGLAPAFRATVAE
+468 FGLAPAFRATVVE
-481 PNLTMNASPNRVT
+481 PNLTVNAGSNRVT
-494 GSRGRLA
+494 GSRGHLA

-506 AQVSISLLLLIGAGL
+506 AQVSISLLLLISAGL
-521 FVQTLQNLRT
+521 FVQTLRNLRT

-538 EGVLLVNVDATRAGN
+538 EGVLLVQVDATRAGF

-562 HQVLTF
+562 QQVLANT
-568 SERLPG
+568 ERLPG

-599 QPIAS
+599 QPIPS
-604 GELHVNL
+604 GEMHFNV

-617 ETLSTPI
+617 ETLSTPLL
-624 VLGRDF
+624 LGRDF

-654 NGSPLEQRVSVV
+654 DGSPLEQRVSVV

-678 KDAVYEGLREA
+678 KDAVYEGLRQT

-695 AAYFQVGA
+695 AAYFQGGA

-720 SAIRAE
+720 SAIRAD

-733 KLVRIQTLTSQLES
+733 KLVRIETLTSQLEG

-779 YTVVRRTSE
+779 YTVVRRTNE
-788 IGIRVALGAQRSQV
+788 IGIRLALGAQRSQV
-802 LGLVMRDVTRM
+802 LGLVMRDATRM
-813 LALGTAF
+813 LALGTAL

-835 LYGLAP
+835 LFGLATT
-841 NDPATIVLAIA
+841 DPSTIVLAIA
-852 LLVLTGL
+852 LLVVTGL
-859 LAGYLPARRA
+859 LAAYLPARRA